1 MSPLVPCRLRI
12 TAALAALT
20 IAWLAG
26 ASLTHE
32 RAQAAAAASAAGP
45 ALRHGF
51 LNNLDAS
58 KQKPN
63 ERGYVVITF
72 KEPLPASP
80 TIVLQCANP
89 RYAAKVHD
97 ASRTGFAFAVYRTVD
112 CLRGGGNNP
121 FEGAAAAK
129 PVTDFKPADNV
140 DVAWVA
146 IAGD

>member
-1 MSPLVPCRLRI
+1 MTAQSIRGISLAAAIVA
-12 TAALAALT
+12 AALA
-20 IAWLAG
+20 G
-26 ASLTHE
+26 AAVTRE
-32 RAQAAAAASAAGP
+32 AAQAAPTASASGP

-58 KQKPN
+58 KQKPD
-63 ERGYVVITF
+63 ERGYVVIAF
-72 KEPLPASP
+72 REPLPASP

-121 FEGAAAAK
+121 FEGATAAK
-129 PVTDFKPADNV
+129 PVTDFKSADNV